1 MYSIGKFSEICNI
14 PVKTLRYYSEIGLLK
29 PSYIDPVTN
38 YRYYDYDKIQNMK
51 KIMLLKS
58 CQFSLATIKEFI
70 ESSDQIQWKSIL
82 EHKIDELVDQ
92 KKQMSKQIE
101 EMNRLKIHIEKEASI
116 IPGPLL
122 SDCSIENRK
131 EILVY
136 TIREKI
142 KVKFIDR
149 LVKNLFDRVY
159 AFNLVITGKL
169 MAIFHERDLNQKEA
183 DVELLLP
190 IKDTNKIDG
199 CRILAS
205 GKYACL
211 TVKGPYSELEVGY
224 EMLKN
229 WIMEQ
234 NLTHVGKEIEIY
246 EKGLVPSDFNIRE
259 IRPDLNRH
267 PSEFITKICIQVI
280 KNDS

>member
-14 PVKTLRYYSEIGLLK
+14 PVKTLRYYSDIGLLK
-29 PSYIDPVTN
+29 PSYIDPITN
-38 YRYYDYDKIQNMK
+38 YRYYDYDKIQIMK

-58 CQFSLATIKEFI
+58 CQFSLVTIKELI
-70 ESSDQIQWKSIL
+70 GSSDQIQWKSML
-82 EHKIDELVDQ
+82 EHKIDELEDQ

-101 EMNRLKIHIEKEASI
+101 EMNRLKIQIEKEASI

-122 SDCSIENRK
+122 SNCSIENRK

-142 KVKFIDR
+142 KVKFIDK

-169 MAIFHERDLNQKEA
+169 MAIFHERDLNQKEV

-199 CRILAS
+199 CRILTS
-205 GKYACL
+205 GTYACL

-224 EMLKN
+224 EMLRN

-234 NLTHVGKEIEIY
+234 NLTHVGKEIEVY

-259 IRPDLNRH
+259 IRPDFNRH

>member
-14 PVKTLRYYSEIGLLK
+14 PVKTLRYYSDIGLLK
-29 PSYIDPVTN
+29 PSYIDPITN
-38 YRYYDYDKIQNMK
+38 YRYYDYDKIQIMK

-58 CQFSLATIKEFI
+58 CQFSLVTIKELI
-70 ESSDQIQWKSIL
+70 GSSDQIQWKSML
-82 EHKIDELVDQ
+82 EHKIDELEDQ

-101 EMNRLKIHIEKEASI
+101 EMNRLKIQIEKEASI
-116 IPGPLL
+116 ISGPLL
-122 SDCSIENRK
+122 SNCSIENRK

-142 KVKFIDR
+142 KVKFIDK

-169 MAIFHERDLNQKEA
+169 MAIFHERNLNQKEV

-199 CRILAS
+199 CRILTS
-205 GKYACL
+205 GTYACL

-234 NLTHVGKEIEIY
+234 NLTHVGKGIEVY

-259 IRPDLNRH
+259 IRPDFNRH

>member
-14 PVKTLRYYSEIGLLK
+14 PIKTLRYYSDIGLLK

-38 YRYYDYDKIQNMK
+38 YRYYDYDKIQIMK

-70 ESSDQIQWKSIL
+70 ECSDQIHWKSIL
-82 EHKIDELVDQ
+82 EHKIDELEDQ

-101 EMNRLKIHIEKEASI
+101 EMNRLKIQIEKEASI
-116 IPGPLL
+116 ISGPILY
-122 SDCSIENRK
+122 DCSIENRK

-190 IKDTNKIDG
+190 IKDTKKIDG

-205 GKYACL
+205 GTYACL
-211 TVKGPYSELEVGY
+211 IVKGPYSELEVGY

>member
-14 PVKTLRYYSEIGLLK
+14 PVKTLRYYSDIGLLK

-38 YRYYDYDKIQNMK
+38 YRYYDYDKIQIIN

-70 ESSDQIQWKSIL
+70 ESSDQIQWKSIF
-82 EHKIDELVDQ
+82 EHKIDELKDQ
-92 KKQMSKQIE
+92 KEQISKQIE
-101 EMNRLKIHIEKEASI
+101 EMHRLKVQIEKEASI

-122 SDCSIENRK
+122 SDCFIENRK

-142 KVKFIDR
+142 EVKFIDN

-205 GKYACL
+205 GTYACL
-211 TVKGPYSELEVGY
+211 TVKGSYSELYVGY
-224 EMLKN
+224 ELLKN

-234 NLTHVGKEIEIY
+234 NLIHVGKELEIY
-246 EKGLVPSDFNIRE
+246 EKGLVPSYFNIRE
-259 IRPDLNRH
+259 IRPDFNIH
-267 PSEFITKICIQVI
+267 PSEFITKICIRVI

>member
-14 PVKTLRYYSEIGLLK
+14 PVKTLRYYSDIGLLK

-38 YRYYDYDKIQNMK
+38 YRYYDYDKIQIMK

-58 CQFSLATIKEFI
+58 CQFSLVTIKELI
-70 ESSDQIQWKSIL
+70 GSSDQIQWKSML
-82 EHKIDELVDQ
+82 EHKIDELEDQ

-101 EMNRLKIHIEKEASI
+101 EMNRLKIQIEKEASI

-122 SDCSIENRK
+122 SNCSIENRK

-142 KVKFIDR
+142 KVKFIDK

-169 MAIFHERDLNQKEA
+169 MAIFHERNLNQKEV

-199 CRILAS
+199 CRILTS
-205 GKYACL
+205 GTYACL

-234 NLTHVGKEIEIY
+234 NLTHVGKEIEVY

-259 IRPDLNRH
+259 IRPDFNRH